1 MNSHEETKMTEKTG
15 KTWRSIFSAVFCGA
29 FLLPSVAVAQSADG
43 IVKKAAKAMGGELA
57 IRRVKTWEVAGVIT
71 RKRDGAVGRFRGAAM
86 RPDLYAIIFDIA
98 GAETGAGF
106 TGKSSWRRDSR
117 EGLRTLT
124 GVASDAFHA
133 EAFYRINRWL
143 DYKKHGAKLV
153 YAGPETVNGAPA
165 RAVTMIDARGVRIR
179 MSFDAASGLLVKEEL
194 SAGGGPKTVEYGD
207 YRSVEGMMEPF
218 AIALDEEGERYEIK
232 LDRVTRDLRLDRKIF
247 DFPRRS
253 EEQLPDLDALF
264 DQLRLRQGEVERLR
278 EKFAYTET
286 ATSYQLDKD
295 GLAREKD
302 SETRE
307 MTFYHGHRIWRVV
320 AKNGK
325 PLSGDD
331 QAKEDRRV
339 ETMIRDIEAG
349 RKVDLPYNQRRIKL
363 SDLLRLSRFS
373 GARRERFRNRDVI
386 VADFEP
392 NPDFKPANSGE
403 AFAHNLAG
411 SIWVD
416 EKDLQ
421 VARVE
426 FQLVNAFKVAGG
438 AFFAMRPGSRFVA
451 EQDRFFDEVWLPTY
465 SEVTIS
471 ARAMLF
477 ASFGVNQKIT
487 YADYRRFDVK
497 SEEKLNQYRER

>member
-1 MNSHEETKMTEKTG
+1 
-15 KTWRSIFSAVFCGA
+15 
-29 FLLPSVAVAQSADG
+29 
-43 IVKKAAKAMGGELA
+43 MGGEQAL
-57 IRRVKTWEVAGVIT
+57 RRVKTWEAAGVIT
-71 RKRDGAVGRFRGAAM
+71 RKRDGAVGRYRCAAA
-86 RPDLYAIIFDIA
+86 RPDLYAVNFEIA

-106 TGKSSWRRDSR
+106 TGKSSWRRDRR

-124 GVASDAFHA
+124 GVESDAFHA
-133 EAFYRINRWL
+133 EAFYRNNRWL
-143 DYKKHGAKLV
+143 DYKKHGAKIV
-153 YAGPETVNGAPA
+153 YAGAETVSGAPA
-165 RAVTMIDARGVRIR
+165 RAVAMIDARGVKIR
-179 MSFDAASGLLVKEEL
+179 MFFDAASGLLVKEEL
-194 SAGGGPKTVEYGD
+194 PAGGESKTVEYGD
-207 YRSVEGMMEPF
+207 YRPVEGVMEPF
-218 AIALDEEGERYEIK
+218 AITLVEDGERYEIK
-232 LDRVTRDLRLDRKIF
+232 IDRVMRDRRLDRKLF
-247 DFPRRS
+247 DFPRPS
-253 EEQLPDLDALF
+253 EEPLPDLDALF

-295 GLAREKD
+295 GLAREKE

-307 MTFYHGHRIWRVV
+307 MTFYRGHRIWRVV

-325 PLSGDD
+325 LLSGDD
-331 QAKEDRRV
+331 QEKEDRRV
-339 ETMIRDIEAG
+339 EKMIRDIEAG
-349 RKVDLPYNQRRIKL
+349 RKFDLPYNQRRIKL
-363 SDLLRLSRFS
+363 SDLLRVSRFS
-373 GARRERFRNRDVI
+373 DARRERFRNRDVI

-421 VARVE
+421 IARVE

-438 AFFAMRPGSRFVA
+438 AFFAMKPGSRFVT

-497 SEEKLNQYRER
+497 SEEKLNQYRERY

>member
-1 MNSHEETKMTEKTG
+1 
-15 KTWRSIFSAVFCGA
+15 
-29 FLLPSVAVAQSADG
+29 
-43 IVKKAAKAMGGELA
+43 MGGEQAL
-57 IRRVKTWEVAGVIT
+57 RRVKTWEAAGVIT
-71 RKRDGAVGRFRGAAM
+71 RKRDGAVGRYRCAAA
-86 RPDLYAIIFDIA
+86 RPDLYAVNFEIA

-106 TGKSSWRRDSR
+106 TGKSSWRRDRR

-124 GVASDAFHA
+124 GVESDAFHA
-133 EAFYRINRWL
+133 EAFYRNNRWL
-143 DYKKHGAKLV
+143 DYKKHGAKIV
-153 YAGPETVNGAPA
+153 YAGAETVSGAPA
-165 RAVTMIDARGVRIR
+165 RAVTMIDARGVKIR
-179 MSFDAASGLLVKEEL
+179 MFFDAASGLLVKEEL
-194 SAGGGPKTVEYGD
+194 PAGGESKTVEYGD
-207 YRSVEGMMEPF
+207 YRPVEGVMEPF
-218 AIALDEEGERYEIK
+218 AITLVEDGERYEIK
-232 LDRVTRDLRLDRKIF
+232 IDRVMRDRRLDRKLF
-247 DFPRRS
+247 DFPRPS
-253 EEQLPDLDALF
+253 EEPLPDLDALF

-295 GLAREKD
+295 GLAREKE

-307 MTFYHGHRIWRVV
+307 MTFYRGHRIWRVV

-331 QAKEDRRV
+331 QEKEDRRV
-339 ETMIRDIEAG
+339 EKMIRDIEAG
-349 RKVDLPYNQRRIKL
+349 REVDLPYNQRRTKL
-363 SDLLRLSRFS
+363 SDLLRVSRFS

-421 VARVE
+421 IARVE

-451 EQDRFFDEVWLPTY
+451 EQGRFFDEVWLPTY

>member
-1 MNSHEETKMTEKTG
+1 MTKKTG
-15 KTWRSIFSAVFCGA
+15 KTCRRILAAVFCGA
-29 FLLPSVAVAQSADG
+29 FLLPSVAEAQSADG
-43 IVKKAAKAMGGELA
+43 VVKQSARAMGGEQAL
-57 IRRVKTWEVAGVIT
+57 RRVKTWEAAGVIT
-71 RKRDGAVGRFRGAAM
+71 RKRDGAVGRYRGAAA
-86 RPDLYAIIFDIA
+86 RPDLYAVNFEIA

-106 TGKSSWRRDSR
+106 TGKSSWRRDPR
-117 EGLRTLT
+117 EGVRTLT
-124 GVASDAFHA
+124 GVASDALHA
-133 EAFYRINRWL
+133 EAFYRNNRWL
-143 DYKKHGAKLV
+143 DYKKHGAKIV
-153 YAGPETVNGAPA
+153 YAGSETVNGAPA
-165 RAVTMIDARGVRIR
+165 RAVTMIDARGVKIR
-179 MSFDAASGLLVKEEL
+179 MFFDAASGLLVKEEL
-194 SAGGGPKTVEYGD
+194 PAGGGSKTVEYGD
-207 YRSVEGMMEPF
+207 YRPVEGVMEPF
-218 AIALDEEGERYEIK
+218 AITLDEDGERYEIK
-232 LDRVTRDLRLDRKIF
+232 LDRVMRDRSLDRKLF

-253 EEQLPDLDALF
+253 EEPLPDLDALF

-295 GLAREKD
+295 GLTREKE

-307 MTFYHGHRIWRVV
+307 MTFYRGHRIWRVV

-331 QAKEDRRV
+331 QEKEDRRV
-339 ETMIRDIEAG
+339 EKMIRDIEAG
-349 RKVDLPYNQRRIKL
+349 RKFDLPYNQRRIKL
-363 SDLLRLSRFS
+363 SDLLRVSRFS
-373 GARRERFRNRDVI
+373 DARRERFRNRDVI

-411 SIWVD
+411 SIWID

-421 VARVE
+421 IARVE

-477 ASFGVNQKIT
+477 ASFEVNQKIT

-497 SEEKLNQYRER
+497 SEEKLNEKVIRP

>member
-1 MNSHEETKMTEKTG
+1 MKKKTG
-15 KTWRSIFSAVFCGA
+15 KTWQWIFSAVFCGG
-29 FLLPSVAVAQSADG
+29 FLFPSVAEAQSADG
-43 IVKKAAKAMGGELA
+43 VIKRAARAMGGEQAL
-57 IRRVKTWEVAGVIT
+57 RRVITWQAAGVIT

-86 RPDLYAIIFDIA
+86 RPDLYTVNVEIA
-98 GAETGAGF
+98 GEKTGAGF
-106 TGKSSWRRDSR
+106 TGKSSWRRDRR

-124 GVASDAFHA
+124 GAASDVFHA
-133 EAFYRINRWL
+133 EAFYRNNRWL
-143 DYKKHGAKLV
+143 DYKKHGAKIV
-153 YAGPETVNGAPA
+153 YAGAETVNGAPA
-165 RAVTMIDARGVRIR
+165 RAVTMIDARGIKIR
-179 MSFDAASGLLVKEEL
+179 MFFDVASRLLVKEEL
-194 SAGGGPKTVEYGD
+194 PAGDGAKTVEYGD
-207 YRSVEGMMEPF
+207 YRPVEGVMEPF
-218 AIALDEEGERYEIK
+218 ATTLDEDGERREIK
-232 LDRVTRDLRLDRKIF
+232 LDRITRDRSLDRKLF
-247 DFPRRS
+247 DFPKRS
-253 EEQLPDLDALF
+253 EEPLPDLDALF
-264 DQLRLRQGEVERLR
+264 GQLRLRQGDVERLR

-295 GLAREKD
+295 GLAREKE

-331 QAKEDRRV
+331 QEKEDRRV
-339 ETMIRDIEAG
+339 EKMIRDIEAG
-349 RKVDLPYNQRRIKL
+349 RKFDLPYNQRRIKL
-363 SDLLRLSRFS
+363 SDLLRVSRFS
-373 GARRERFRNRDVI
+373 DSRRERFRDRDVI

-421 VARVE
+421 IARVE

-451 EQDRFFDEVWLPTY
+451 EQGRFFDEVWLPTY

>member
-1 MNSHEETKMTEKTG
+1 MTEKTG
-15 KTWRSIFSAVFCGA
+15 KTWRWIFSSVFCGA
-29 FLLPSVAVAQSADG
+29 FLFPSVAEAQSADG
-43 IVKKAAKAMGGELA
+43 IVKQAAKAMGGEPAL
-57 IRRVKTWEVAGVIT
+57 RRVKTWEAAGVIT

-86 RPDLYAIIFDIA
+86 RPDLYAVDFEIA
-98 GAETGAGF
+98 GVETGAGF
-106 TGKSSWRRDSR
+106 TGKSSWRRDPR

-133 EAFYRINRWL
+133 EAFYRNNRWL

-153 YAGPETVNGAPA
+153 YAGSETVNGAPA
-165 RAVTMIDARGVRIR
+165 RAVTMIDARGVKIR
-179 MSFDAASGLLVKEEL
+179 MFFDAASGLLVKEEL
-194 SAGGGPKTVEYGD
+194 PAGGESKTVEYGD
-207 YRSVEGMMEPF
+207 YRPVEGVMEPF
-218 AIALDEEGERYEIK
+218 AITLVEDGERYEIK
-232 LDRVTRDLRLDRKIF
+232 IDRVMRDRRLDRKLF

-253 EEQLPDLDALF
+253 EEPLPDLDALF

-295 GLAREKD
+295 GLAREKE

-307 MTFYHGHRIWRVV
+307 MTFYRGHRIWRVV

-331 QAKEDRRV
+331 QEKEDRRV
-339 ETMIRDIEAG
+339 EKMIRDIEAG
-349 RKVDLPYNQRRIKL
+349 REVDLPYNQRRTKL
-363 SDLLRLSRFS
+363 SDLLRVSRFS

-421 VARVE
+421 IARVE

-451 EQDRFFDEVWLPTY
+451 EQGRFFDEVWLPTY

>member
-1 MNSHEETKMTEKTG
+1 
-15 KTWRSIFSAVFCGA
+15 
-29 FLLPSVAVAQSADG
+29 
-43 IVKKAAKAMGGELA
+43 MGGEQAL
-57 IRRVKTWEVAGVIT
+57 RRVKTWEAAGVIT
-71 RKRDGAVGRFRGAAM
+71 RKRDGAVGRYRCAAA
-86 RPDLYAIIFDIA
+86 RPDLYAVNFEIA

-106 TGKSSWRRDSR
+106 TGKSSWRRDRR

-124 GVASDAFHA
+124 GVESDAFHA
-133 EAFYRINRWL
+133 EAFYRNNRWL
-143 DYKKHGAKLV
+143 DYKKHGAKIV
-153 YAGPETVNGAPA
+153 YAGAETVSGAPA
-165 RAVTMIDARGVRIR
+165 RAVAMIDARGVKIR
-179 MSFDAASGLLVKEEL
+179 MFFDAASGLLVKEEL
-194 SAGGGPKTVEYGD
+194 PAGGESKTVEYGD
-207 YRSVEGMMEPF
+207 YRPVEGVMEPF
-218 AIALDEEGERYEIK
+218 AITLVEDGERYEIK
-232 LDRVTRDLRLDRKIF
+232 IDRVMRDRRLDRKLF
-247 DFPRRS
+247 DFPRPS
-253 EEQLPDLDALF
+253 EEPLPDLDALF

-295 GLAREKD
+295 GLAREKE

-307 MTFYHGHRIWRVV
+307 MTFYRGHRIWRVV

-331 QAKEDRRV
+331 QEKEDRRV
-339 ETMIRDIEAG
+339 EKMIRDIEAG
-349 RKVDLPYNQRRIKL
+349 REVDLPYNQRRTKL
-363 SDLLRLSRFS
+363 SDLLRVSRFS

-421 VARVE
+421 IARVE

-451 EQDRFFDEVWLPTY
+451 EQGRFFDEVWLPTY

>member
-1 MNSHEETKMTEKTG
+1 MIAEKTEKI
-15 KTWRSIFSAVFCGA
+15 WRRISYAVFCCA
-29 FLLPSVAVAQSADG
+29 FLLPSVAAAQSADG
-43 IVKKAAKAMGGELA
+43 IVKQAAKAMGGEQA
-57 IRRVKTWEVAGVIT
+57 IRRVKTWEATGVVT
-71 RKRDGAVGRFRGAAM
+71 RQRDGAVGRYRCAAM
-86 RPDLYAIIFDIA
+86 RPDFYAVNVEIA
-98 GAETGAGF
+98 GIETGAGF
-106 TGKSSWRRDSR
+106 TGKSSWLRDRRG
-117 EGLRTLT
+117 GLRTLT
-124 GVASDAFHA
+124 GGASDAFHA
-133 EAFYRINRWL
+133 EAFYRNNRWL

-153 YAGPETVNGAPA
+153 YTGAENVNGAPA
-165 RAVTMIDARGVRIR
+165 RAVTMIDARGVKIR
-179 MSFDAASGLLVKEEL
+179 MLFDVASGLPVKEEL
-194 SAGGGPKTVEYGD
+194 PAGDGLKTFEYGD
-207 YRSVEGMMEPF
+207 YRPIEGVMEPF
-218 AIALDEEGERYEIK
+218 AITLNDGGERYEIK
-232 LDRVTRDLRLDRKIF
+232 LDYGPRNRQLDRKLF
-247 DFPRRS
+247 DFPRSS
-253 EEQLPDLDALF
+253 EEPLPDLDALF
-264 DQLRLRQGEVERLR
+264 DQLRRRQGEVERLR

-295 GLAREKD
+295 GLAREKQ

-307 MTFYHGHRIWRVV
+307 MTFYRGHRIWRVI

-339 ETMIRDIEAG
+339 EKMIRDVEAG
-349 RKVDLPYNQRRIKL
+349 RKVDLPYNQRRTKL
-363 SDLLRLSRFS
+363 SDLLRVSRF
-373 GARRERFRNRDVI
+373 GAARRERFRNRDVI

-421 VARVE
+421 IARVE

>member
-1 MNSHEETKMTEKTG
+1 MTKKTG
-15 KTWRSIFSAVFCGA
+15 KTCRRILAAVFCGA
-29 FLLPSVAVAQSADG
+29 FLLPSVAEAQSADG
-43 IVKKAAKAMGGELA
+43 VVKRAARAMGGEQAL
-57 IRRVKTWEVAGVIT
+57 RRVKTWEAAGVIT

-86 RPDLYAIIFDIA
+86 RPDLYAVNFEIA

-106 TGKSSWRRDSR
+106 TGKSSWRRDPR

-133 EAFYRINRWL
+133 EAFYRNNRWL
-143 DYKKHGAKLV
+143 DYKKHGAKIV
-153 YAGPETVNGAPA
+153 FAGAETVNGAPA
-165 RAVTMIDARGVRIR
+165 RAVTMIDARGVKIG
-179 MSFDAASGLLVKEEL
+179 MFFDAASGLLVKEDL
-194 SAGGGPKTVEYGD
+194 PAGGGSKTVEYGD
-207 YRSVEGMMEPF
+207 YRPVEGVMEPF
-218 AIALDEEGERYEIK
+218 AITLDEDGERYEIK
-232 LDRVTRDLRLDRKIF
+232 LDRVMRDRRLDRKLF
-247 DFPRRS
+247 DFPRPS
-253 EEQLPDLDALF
+253 EEPLPDLDALF

-295 GLAREKD
+295 GLAREKE

-307 MTFYHGHRIWRVV
+307 MTFYRGHRIWRVV

-331 QAKEDRRV
+331 QEKEDRRV
-339 ETMIRDIEAG
+339 EKMIRDIEAG

-363 SDLLRLSRFS
+363 SDMLRVSRFS
-373 GARRERFRNRDVI
+373 DARRERFRNRDVI

-421 VARVE
+421 IARVE
-426 FQLVNAFKVAGG
+426 FQLVNAFKVGGG

-451 EQDRFFDEVWLPTY
+451 EQGRFFDEVWLPTY

>member
-15 KTWRSIFSAVFCGA
+15 KTCRRILAAIFCGA
-29 FLLPSVAVAQSADG
+29 ILLPSAAVAQSADG
-43 IVKKAAKAMGGELA
+43 VVKQAARAMGGEQA
-57 IRRVKTWEVAGVIT
+57 FRRVKTWEAAGVIT
-71 RKRDGAVGRFRGAAM
+71 RKRDGAVGRYRCAAA
-86 RPDLYAIIFDIA
+86 RPDLYSVNFEIA
-98 GAETGAGF
+98 GVETGAGF
-106 TGKSSWRRDSR
+106 TGKSSWRRDRR

-133 EAFYRINRWL
+133 EAFYRNNRWL

-153 YAGPETVNGAPA
+153 YAGAETVNGAPA
-165 RAVTMIDARGVRIR
+165 RAVTMIDARGVKIR
-179 MSFDAASGLLVKEEL
+179 MFFDAASGLLVKEEL
-194 SAGGGPKTVEYGD
+194 PAGDGSKTVEYGD
-207 YRSVEGMMEPF
+207 YRPVEGVMEPF
-218 AIALDEEGERYEIK
+218 AITLDEDGERYVIK
-232 LDRVTRDLRLDRKIF
+232 LDRVTRARSLDRKLF

-253 EEQLPDLDALF
+253 EEPLPDLDALF

-295 GLAREKD
+295 GLAREKE

-307 MTFYHGHRIWRVV
+307 MTFYRGHRIWRVV
-320 AKNGK
+320 ARDGK
-325 PLSGDD
+325 PLSRDD
-331 QAKEDRRV
+331 QQKEDARV
-339 ETMIRDIEAG
+339 EKMIRDIEAG

-363 SDLLRLSRFS
+363 SDLLRVSRFS
-373 GARRERFRNRDVI
+373 DARRERFRNRDVI

-411 SIWVD
+411 TIWVD

-426 FQLVNAFKVAGG
+426 FQLVTAFKVAGG

-487 YADYRRFDVK
+487 YADYRRFDVQ
-497 SEEKLNQYRER
+497 SEEKLNQRRGR